1 MGGAVIMTIKDPT
14 SIKNTLERLET
25 MMKEMN
31 ISISEIEDR
40 ISDLETQ
47 VVSDIDGMLDNTRSD
62 IGNDIQSAIS
72 EINSNI
78 DQLKD

>member
-1 MGGAVIMTIKDPT
+1 MMTIKNPT

-31 ISISEIEDR
+31 ISLSELEDKIDDVESQLTANFEGA
-40 ISDLETQ
+40 ISD
-47 VVSDIDGMLDNTRSD
+47 VRNC
-62 IGNDIQSAIS
+62 IGDDIQSAVS

>member
-1 MGGAVIMTIKDPT
+1 MMTIKDPT

-25 MMKEMN
+25 IIKELDIAVSEMEN
-31 ISISEIEDR
+31 RLTDIEYEQGEIISSVEN
-40 ISDLETQ
+40 
-47 VVSDIDGMLDNTRSD
+47 MLDNVRSD
-62 IGNDIQSAIS
+62 IRGDIQSAVS

>member
-1 MGGAVIMTIKDPT
+1 MMTIKNPT

-47 VVSDIDGMLDNTRSD
+47 VVSDIGGMLDNARSN
-62 IGNDIQSAIS
+62 IGDDIQSAVS

>member
-1 MGGAVIMTIKDPT
+1 MMTIKNPT

-40 ISDLETQ
+40 INDLEYQIT
-47 VVSDIDGMLDNTRSD
+47 SDVDGMLDNIRAD
-62 IGNDIQSAIS
+62 IGNDIQSAVS
-72 EINSNI
+72 EVNSNI

>member
-1 MGGAVIMTIKDPT
+1 MTIKNPT
-14 SIKNTLERLET
+14 SIKNTLERIET

-47 VVSDIDGMLDNTRSD
+47 VVSDIDSMLDNTRSD
-62 IGNDIQSAIS
+62 IGNDIQSAVS

>member
-1 MGGAVIMTIKDPT
+1 MMTIKNPT

-40 ISDLETQ
+40 INDLEYQIT
-47 VVSDIDGMLDNTRSD
+47 SDVDGFLDNFGAD
-62 IGNDIQSAIS
+62 IGNDIQSAVS
-72 EINSNI
+72 EVNSNI

>member
-1 MGGAVIMTIKDPT
+1 MTIKNPT
-14 SIKNTLERLET
+14 SIKNTLERIET

-62 IGNDIQSAIS
+62 IGNDIQSAVS

>member
-1 MGGAVIMTIKDPT
+1 MTIKDPT

-31 ISISEIEDR
+31 ISISEIEDKLTDIEYEQGEI
-40 ISDLETQ
+40 ISSVENM
-47 VVSDIDGMLDNTRSD
+47 IDNIRTC
-62 IGNDIQSAIS
+62 IGDDIQSAVS
-72 EINSNI
+72 DINSNV